1 MSDINNTLVG
11 ELLKRVKE
19 LEAANTGLLWRM
31 AQLENNYNYKASE
44 QMQNDLG
51 RAILNIL
58 DNKQD
63 VVDENNVH

>member
-31 AQLENNYNYKASE
+31 SQLENTHKGSE
-44 QMQNDLG
+44 RMQNDFNSV
-51 RAILNIL
+51 ILNIL
-58 DNKQD
+58 DNKAD
-63 VVDENNVH
+63 KAYEKPIH

>member
-19 LEAANTGLLWRM
+19 LEAANERLLCRM
-31 AQLENNYNYKASE
+31 SQLENNYKDSE
-44 QMQNDLG
+44 QIQNEFNSV
-51 RAILNIL
+51 ILNIL

>member
-1 MSDINNTLVG
+1 MSDITNTLVG

-19 LEAANTGLLWRM
+19 LEATNNGLLWRM
-31 AQLENNYNYKASE
+31 SQLENAYKGSE
-44 QMQNDLG
+44 RMQNDFNSV
-51 RAILNIL
+51 ILNIL

>member
-19 LEAANTGLLWRM
+19 LEAANTGLLCRM
-31 AQLENNYNYKASE
+31 SQLENNYKGSE
-44 QMQNDLG
+44 RMQNDFNSV
-51 RAILNIL
+51 ILNIL